1 MHHTIAKKKGLL
13 DVIALYVY
21 KIDGNMFFGET
32 VGVSTA

>member
-1 MHHTIAKKKGLL
+1 MHHTISKKKGLL

-32 VGVSTA
+32 VGVGTA

>member
-1 MHHTIAKKKGLL
+1 MHHTIAKKGLL

-21 KIDGNMFFGET
+21 YIDGNMFFGAT